1 MKVFLYFSFLF
12 SFKSKVLKKPSP
24 TVLEIKTF
32 VSRDKTAVLRS
43 KTADDFPPEMEI
55 AMRNLSLRF
64 QTLKPSAE
72 SSDFF

>member
-1 MKVFLYFSFLF
+1 MF
-12 SFKSKVLKKPSP
+12 SFKSKVLKKPYP

-55 AMRNLSLRF
+55 L
-64 QTLKPSAE
+64 T
-72 SSDFF
+72 